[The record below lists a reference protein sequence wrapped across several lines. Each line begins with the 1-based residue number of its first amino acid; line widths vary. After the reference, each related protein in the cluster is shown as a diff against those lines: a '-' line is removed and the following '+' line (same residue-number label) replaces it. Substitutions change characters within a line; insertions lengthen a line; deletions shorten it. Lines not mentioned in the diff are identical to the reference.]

1 MEKKSRLT
9 TLVEI
14 YNETLWKL
22 LEAQATLRA
31 QQSVAKAEPTKVV
44 KEVMDPKTM
53 QVRQVLIGEMVQ
65 KNQEAVESWTIQ
77 LAEVEAMLNEEVQP
91 QKPVG
96 VEKP

>member
-14 YNETLWKL
+14 YNETLWKVL
-22 LEAQATLRA
+22 HTEATLRA
-31 QQSVAKAEPTKVV
+31 WKKEEEKNPDRIAKEFPDMTK
-44 KEVMDPKTM
+44 M
-53 QVRQVLIGEMVQ
+53 QVRTITVREMV
-65 KNQEAVESWTIQ
+65 VESAKVLEGTKAL

>member
-9 TLVEI
+9 TLTEI

-22 LEAQATLRA
+22 LEATATYRA
-31 QQSVAKAEPTKVV
+31 QDKVMAKEPGKVI

-53 QVRQVLIGEMVQ
+53 QIRKVTIEEMVQ
-65 KNQEAVESWTIQ
+65 KNREAVESWTIQ
-77 LAEVEAMLNEEVQP
+77 IAEVEAMLNEEAQP